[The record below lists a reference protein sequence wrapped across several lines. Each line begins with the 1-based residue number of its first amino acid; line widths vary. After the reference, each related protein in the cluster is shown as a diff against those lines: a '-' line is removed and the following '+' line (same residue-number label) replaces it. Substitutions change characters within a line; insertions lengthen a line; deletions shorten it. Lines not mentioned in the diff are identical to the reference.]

1 MKKITLVILCF
12 YTTISNAQEESLPQD
27 TDKKNEITLNAL
39 TLVASGWIDVSY
51 EYLINKEAS
60 FGIDIQFGFDE
71 NDNFDTYRNF
81 SITPNYRVYFS
92 NKYARG
98 FFIEGFG
105 MIHRFKDY
113 YNYSNYNDF
122 YDPESYN
129 YESKNITEFS
139 LGVSVGGK
147 WVTKS
152 GFVTEIFGGI
162 GRNLLNSNNYDDDGF
177 DPINVAGRIGVS
189 IGKRF

>member
-1 MKKITLVILCF
+1 MIHKIQKGNAIKNADFIIC
-12 YTTISNAQEESLPQD
+12 ISNNTKKDLFKFYPKIN
-27 TDKKNEITLNAL
+27 KKNEITLNAL

-51 EYLINKEAS
+51 EYLINKESS
-60 FGIDIQFGFDE
+60 FGVDLQFGFDE
-71 NDNFDTYRNF
+71 NNNVDTYRNF

-105 MIHRFKDY
+105 MLHRYKDY
-113 YNYSNYNDF
+113 YYDYNSD
-122 YDPESYN
+122 SYN
-129 YESKNITEFS
+129 YDSKNITEFS
-139 LGVSVGGK
+139 LGISVGGK

-162 GRNLLNSNNYDDDGF
+162 GRNLLNNYDDDGF
-177 DPINVAGRIGVS
+177 DPINIAGRIGVS